1 MGKAAKAADET
12 ARIRQQ
18 YDRDAA
24 RYDQGIAVSERWF
37 FKGGREWVASQ
48 AKGEALELAIGT
60 GRNLPYYP
68 PEVTLTGIELS
79 PAMLE
84 LARQRAQALGRAV
97 DLLVGDAEALPFPDA
112 RFDTVV
118 CTLALCTIP
127 HPRQAL
133 QEAWRVLR
141 PGGHLLLLEHVRSP
155 VWPVRALQHL
165 LEPLSVRFAADHL
178 LREPL
183 EDAQAV
189 GFQVERL
196 ERSSWGFSERLAAV
210 KPE

>member
-1 MGKAAKAADET
+1 MGNASKAEQET
-12 ARIRQQ
+12 ARVRRQ
-18 YDRDAA
+18 YDRQASG
-24 RYDQGIAVSERWF
+24 YDQGIAVSERWF

-48 AKGEALELAIGT
+48 AKGEVLELAIGT
-60 GRNLPYYP
+60 GRNLSYYP
-68 PEVTLTGIELS
+68 PDVVLTGIELS
-79 PAMLE
+79 PAMLAI
-84 LARQRAQALGRAV
+84 ARQRAQTLGRAI
-97 DLLVGDAEALPFPDA
+97 DLQVGDVEMLPFPDG

-155 VWPVRALQHL
+155 AWSVRALQYV
-165 LEPLSVRFAADHL
+165 LEPLSVRFGADHL

-189 GFQVERL
+189 GFQIEQL
-196 ERSSWGFSERLAAV
+196 ERSSWGVSERLVAV
-210 KPE
+210 KP